1 MSEETAP
8 AKAEFGSIWTYVSG
22 FILSLSLTLSAYF
35 LVRHHLS
42 THHLYPSDKFMLAA
56 LAVLAI
62 TQLIVQLV
70 FFLHIDKERKPRW
83 NLAVLLFA
91 ALIVFIIVGGSLWIM
106 YHLNYNMSPQ
116 QMNQYMTQQDGGL

>member
-1 MSEETAP
+1 M
-8 AKAEFGSIWTYVSG
+8 V
-22 FILSLSLTLSAYF
+22 
-35 LVRHHLS
+35 
-42 THHLYPSDKFMLAA
+42 AA

-62 TQLIVQLV
+62 TQLLVQLV

-116 QMNQYMTQQDGGL
+116 QMNQYMLQQDGGI